1 MANKLVDSYLVY
13 QLVSR
18 LIKPFAQWDAFRLGI
33 IDKDGNVIKHR
44 KDLTPQE
51 EETWGYFDILVAN
64 IKKMIGKLPG
74 GKTRLANFAAAVFL
88 MKEHKQYSEDQIDQ
102 LVEACE
108 KHLTSLQEDMG
119 AVAIN
124 NVGQGSIASVGV
136 GPNGEPPGKLAVMKK
151 ARMLTRKKLNVGSK
165 IST

>member
-18 LIKPFAQWDAFRLGI
+18 LITPFAQWDAFKLGI
-33 IDKDGNVIKHR
+33 IDKDGAVIKR
-44 KDLTPQE
+44 RQELTPQE
-51 EETWGYFDILVAN
+51 QETWGYFDILVAN

-88 MKEHKQYSEDQIDQ
+88 MKEHANYAEDQIDQ

-108 KHLTSLQEDMG
+108 QHLLSLQEDMG
-119 AVAIN
+119 AVAVS
-124 NVGQGSIASVGV
+124 NVGQGNIAGV
-136 GPNGEPPGKLAVMKK
+136 GIGPQGEPPGKIAIMKK
-151 ARMLTRKKLNVGSK
+151 ARMLTRKKINVGSK

>member
-18 LIKPFAQWDAFRLGI
+18 LITPFEKWEAFKLGI
-33 IDKDGNVIKHR
+33 IDKNGDVIKKR
-44 KDLTPQE
+44 AVLTPQE
-51 EETWGYFDILVAN
+51 QEAWGFFDTLVAN

-88 MKEHKQYSEDQIDQ
+88 MKEHSKYSEDQVDQ
-102 LVEACE
+102 LIEACE
-108 KHLTSLQEDMG
+108 KHLISLQEDMG
-119 AVAIN
+119 AVAVN
-124 NVGQGSIASVGV
+124 NVGQGNIAGV
-136 GPNGEPPGKLAVMKK
+136 GIGPDGEPPGKTAVMKK

-165 IST
+165 VST